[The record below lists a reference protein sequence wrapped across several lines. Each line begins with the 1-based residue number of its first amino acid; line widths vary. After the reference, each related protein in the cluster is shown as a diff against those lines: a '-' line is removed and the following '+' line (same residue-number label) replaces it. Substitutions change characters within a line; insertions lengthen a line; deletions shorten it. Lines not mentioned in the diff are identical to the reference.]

1 MLGHNFQPVSR
12 YRRHYRRQ
20 VDPDRF
26 SVTVP
31 LDPDKALLA
40 AVLRGAVGAAE
51 ALTRSMADLVW
62 TACGRVTRDAAEA
75 EAAFRDAMAGLGAN
89 GFSRLR
95 DYDGRA
101 RVKIYVAL
109 VVRDLLLERA
119 IKLLVLDAGRGWP
132 AFEAFFGEDMR
143 RMIERALP
151 GSGNRQNREDAYQS
165 VCEALLKNDL
175 QRLRAYSGRGSPS
188 GFVLHTIENLVID
201 FVRTIVPRRRLP
213 AAIQRLPD
221 LDQAVFRLIY
231 WDRLAADPA
240 GLLDHLSVPDQ
251 VPLTGIAVAEAIGRV
266 RQALPAGYHAEPRG
280 ARMVDLSAAED
291 FALAEGSQDYR
302 VPTPEDNLVDGQ
314 AADLLEQ
321 ALEALQQ
328 ALPGLAAAERL
339 YLQLALSGQP
349 AREIARLLCLPV
361 EDVHKL
367 AQRLKR
373 RLRDQLGDADVVKKW
388 RLSV

>member
-1 MLGHNFQPVSR
+1 
-12 YRRHYRRQ
+12 
-20 VDPDRF
+20 
-26 SVTVP
+26 VTAP

-40 AVLRGAVGAAE
+40 AALRGTAGAAE
-51 ALTRSMADLVW
+51 AFMRSVSDLVW
-62 TACGRVTRDAAEA
+62 TACGRVTRDGAES
-75 EAAFRDAMAGLGAN
+75 EAAFREAMAGLAAN
-89 GFSRLR
+89 GFSRLK

-101 RVKIYVAL
+101 RVKVYVAL

-119 IKLLVLDAGRGWP
+119 IKLLVLDAGRGWE
-132 AFEAFFGEDMR
+132 AFEAFFGADMR
-143 RMIERALP
+143 RMIDRALP
-151 GSGNRQNREDAYQS
+151 GAGNRQNREDAYQA

-213 AAIQRLPD
+213 AAIQRLSE
-221 LDQAVFRLIY
+221 LDQSVFRLVY
-231 WDRLAADPA
+231 WERLTADPVS
-240 GLLDHLSVPDQ
+240 LLNHLARPGEAL
-251 VPLTGIAVAEAIGRV
+251 PTFTAIAEAIRRV
-266 RQALPAGYHAEPRG
+266 RDALPAGYDAQPRG
-280 ARMVDLSAAED
+280 ARMVELSAAED
-291 FALAEGSQDYR
+291 FALAGGTQDHR
-302 VPTPEDNLVDGQ
+302 VPTPEDNLVEGE
-314 AADLLEQ
+314 AADLMEQ
-321 ALEALQQ
+321 ALEALHQ

-367 AQRLKR
+367 AQKLKR
-373 RLRDQLGDADVVKKW
+373 RLRDQLGDAEVVKRW